1 MTAPDD
7 MPNVYSLQSTWDSS
21 ILFQD
26 QASQHAADILRYLG
40 MLSVLDPGFSQW
52 NQYLPVDPTPD
63 GPLPDTL
70 PAPYLGRPIT
80 PTSTTDELNE
90 RLAAGI
96 QSASTD
102 YGYPLLLGIASDD
115 PTLDASLEMRV
126 GASIVG
132 IQNYAALR
140 FNTQESAAAHATP
153 GAIITAMIAA
163 LNLGGLH
170 AAFLSSDFRDQQNW
184 DLGSDQMPIGW
195 ATFIPDAAIVNSAL
209 FPVELVS
216 SVLRTT
222 SGNRTSNPPG
232 AIYTLGADPLRP
244 PLDAALA
251 IRAALG
257 YPDTGRPDWVPAV
270 PPPVSSTATAVAS
283 WPFRFEPAVPSAQ
296 LITQYLTQL
305 ASHPAL
311 RSWEMVTELAGA
323 AVTIPDDLRQPVDF
337 ATTPVD
343 QLNEAVRRRLV
354 VLSSN
359 NYILH
364 LRTAVPAQAPITLLL
379 RTGMSTGTAANQP
392 PLRSSLRVDFGPG
405 DTAREVATPDLIK
418 DVLKFAVSML
428 GADTAS
434 FGTDAQRQATGWK
447 PGEWI
452 TGWATFVPDDV
463 TVDIGTFPFS
473 EMTSD
478 EQISIAHPTG
488 VGTGRLYTFGADP
501 FTTPDGVLQAAHSS
515 INGKRPA
522 TSA

>member
-195 ATFIPDAAIVNSAL
+195 ATFI
-209 FPVELVS
+209 
-216 SVLRTT
+216 
-222 SGNRTSNPPG
+222 
-232 AIYTLGADPLRP
+232 
-244 PLDAALA
+244 
-251 IRAALG
+251 
-257 YPDTGRPDWVPAV
+257 
-270 PPPVSSTATAVAS
+270 
-283 WPFRFEPAVPSAQ
+283 
-296 LITQYLTQL
+296 
-305 ASHPAL
+305 
-311 RSWEMVTELAGA
+311 
-323 AVTIPDDLRQPVDF
+323 
-337 ATTPVD
+337 
-343 QLNEAVRRRLV
+343 
-354 VLSSN
+354 
-359 NYILH
+359 
-364 LRTAVPAQAPITLLL
+364 
-379 RTGMSTGTAANQP
+379 
-392 PLRSSLRVDFGPG
+392 
-405 DTAREVATPDLIK
+405 
-418 DVLKFAVSML
+418 
-428 GADTAS
+428 
-434 FGTDAQRQATGWK
+434 
-447 PGEWI
+447 
-452 TGWATFVPDDV
+452 
-463 TVDIGTFPFS
+463 
-473 EMTSD
+473 
-478 EQISIAHPTG
+478 
-488 VGTGRLYTFGADP
+488 
-501 FTTPDGVLQAAHSS
+501 
-515 INGKRPA
+515 
-522 TSA
+522 